1 MKKKIVLSA
10 LALSLAGV
18 ALVGCGTP
26 SLSLTANWYRDTS
39 ISTAISGTSEQLVY
53 SVSYQE
59 GAGNEHYAVSY
70 EIGTYTVS
78 LINTFYEWKDGSGAK
93 EEVYRLT
100 SRLDISG
107 KYTMNGTE
115 VPFTDFVD
123 SVCYLRTIPG
133 GLAPV
138 YSEKK
143 VHSTSPSSLS
153 PSSPE
158 NMCTVFDY
166 ETSVSYARDG
176 SVATVKKTDLTT
188 SKTEET
194 EVKLPAR
201 LFDNEELLFLG
212 RAINFTSSLRVSC
225 LNANSAKVEP
235 VLFSAV
241 SAQESDFTFNGTKH
255 EKVSCTTV
263 GLSLDSE
270 FSGAS
275 QVLTYANRVEGANT
289 YRNVL
294 LSMEVPL
301 SYRLGSLVYTLES
314 ATFTDK

>member
-39 ISTAISGTSEQLVY
+39 ISTAVSGTNEQLVY
-53 SVSYQE
+53 SVSYKE
-59 GAGNEHYAVSY
+59 GTGNGHYSVSY
-70 EIGTYTVS
+70 EAGTYTVS

-100 SRLDISG
+100 SKLDISG
-107 KYTMNGTE
+107 KYTMNGTD
-115 VPFTDFVD
+115 VPFTDSVL
-123 SVCYLRTIPG
+123 SVCYFRTIPG

-138 YSEKK
+138 YSTKK

-158 NMCTVFDY
+158 SMCTVFDY

-176 SVATVKKTDLTT
+176 SAATVKKTDLTT
-188 SKTEET
+188 NKTEET
-194 EVKLPAR
+194 EVKLPTR
-201 LFDNEELLFLG
+201 LFDNEQLLFFG
-212 RAINFTSSLRVSC
+212 RAINFTSSLRVSS
-225 LNANSAKVEP
+225 LNANSAKVDP

-241 SAQESDFTFNGTKH
+241 STQESDFTFNGTKH

-263 GLSLDSE
+263 GLSLESE
-270 FSGAS
+270 FSGAP

-294 LSMEVPL
+294 LSMETPL
-301 SYRLGSLVYTLES
+301 SYRLGTLVYTLES